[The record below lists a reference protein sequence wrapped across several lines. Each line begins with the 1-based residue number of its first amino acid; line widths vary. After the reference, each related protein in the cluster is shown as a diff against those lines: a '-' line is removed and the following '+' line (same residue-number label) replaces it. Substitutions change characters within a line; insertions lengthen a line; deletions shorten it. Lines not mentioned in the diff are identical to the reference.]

1 MMNIDIIETELQILN
16 KEYIKMNNDLLDI
29 WNNIFVKYLENNDR
43 PILNKLMVNDSDKF
57 VSFMKK
63 NNPTCILL
71 INRIDK
77 LNELIKSENVIN

>member
-1 MMNIDIIETELQILN
+1 MNIDIIETELQILN